1 MYKVV
6 KEDKVRE
13 KLEDLI
19 ASVKSSKTYREYR
32 EAKEKV
38 ERDPLKKRQLDKYR
52 TKIYE
57 IQNSYGGSDLYN
69 SVDRIE
75 QESEEFRSDPEVDQ
89 FLTAE
94 LALCR
99 MIQYVNLTLIDE
111 LDFDMEFVKEE

>member
-1 MYKVV
+1 M
-6 KEDKVRE
+6 DNVRE
-13 KLEDLI
+13 NLGRMV
-19 ASVKSSKTYREYR
+19 ASIKSSQVYREYR

-38 ERDPLKKRQLDKYR
+38 ERDPVKKRKLDKYR
-52 TKIYE
+52 TEIYE
-57 IQNSYGGSDLYN
+57 IQNSYGSGDLYHTI
-69 SVDRIE
+69 DRIE

-89 FLTAE
+89 FLSAE